1 MSSDQQRYAI
11 SFTPAPHEALGIVG
25 ASWVGRNAF
34 SGASIEPPMIGGL
47 SLAETS
53 FHTALPRRY
62 GFQGMLKSPF
72 YLADGM
78 SEAMLLNALM
88 RFATGWQPFWL
99 PRLKVVQRGGILAF
113 APAVAVPELDELAAA
128 VVCELD
134 PFRAPLSE
142 AELERRDTGLLSPV
156 QFTNLHRWGE
166 PDVMSAFSFHIPLTG
181 PLDAREMAR
190 MERAVSEFFGPILQE
205 PVEFEN
211 IALFVEE
218 EPGAPF
224 CVHSLHPMG
233 ALPARKIA

>member
-1 MSSDQQRYAI
+1 MPADLQRYAI
-11 SFTPAPHEALGIVG
+11 CFTPAPHEALGIVG
-25 ASWVGRNAF
+25 ANWVGRNAF
-34 SGASIEPPMIGGL
+34 SDAPLEPPMIGGL

-62 GFQGMLKSPF
+62 GFHGMLKSPF
-72 YLADGM
+72 HLADGV
-78 SEAMLLNALM
+78 SEAMLLSALM
-88 RFATGWQPFWL
+88 HFATRWSPFWL
-99 PRLKVVQRGGILAF
+99 PRREIVRRREILAF
-113 APAVAVPELDELAAA
+113 APAVAVPALDELAAA
-128 VVCELD
+128 VVSEFD
-134 PFRAPLSE
+134 AFRAPLSE

-156 QFTNLHRWGE
+156 QFSNLHRWGE
-166 PDVMSAFSFHIPLTG
+166 PDVMAAFSFHLPLTG
-181 PLDAREMAR
+181 PLNPREMDR

-233 ALPARKIA
+233 ALPARKTA

>member
-1 MSSDQQRYAI
+1 MPSDKPRYAI

-25 ASWVGRNAF
+25 ANWVGRNAY
-34 SGASIEPPMIGGL
+34 SGQPIEPPMIGGMSL
-47 SLAETS
+47 SEIA

-72 YLADGM
+72 HLAEGT
-78 SEAMLLNALM
+78 SEALLLNALM
-88 RFATGWQPFWL
+88 RFATGWKPFFL
-99 PRLKVVQRGGILAF
+99 PPLKVVRRRDSLAF
-113 APAVAVPELDELAAA
+113 APAVAVPALDDLAAA
-128 VVCELD
+128 VVSEFD

-142 AELERRDTGLLSPV
+142 AELERRDTGSLSPV
-156 QFTNLHRWGE
+156 QFANLHRWGE
-166 PDVMSAFSFHIPLTG
+166 PDVLTAFSFHMPLTG
-181 PLDAREMAR
+181 PLRPRDMER
-190 MERAVSEFFGPILQE
+190 MERAALEFFGPILAE

-233 ALPARKIA
+233 ALPARRTA